1 MNGLGHCVGAS
12 IFPKKQFDERTQFK
26 EITSAIAQMENW
38 MVFVNDLLSFFKEW
52 DKPRDQA
59 SLVKNYANCDR
70 SSLVEAL
77 EKLTRDC
84 IRVSEQIVEV
94 FADKHE
100 SVRETLMLFCQGEL
114 CRCIFSIN
122 IPCLQGLTPG

>member
-12 IFPKKQFDERTQFK
+12 IFPKEQFDEKKQFA

-52 DKPRDQA
+52 DEPRDQA
-59 SLVKNYANCDR
+59 SLVNNYAKCDR
-70 SSLVEAL
+70 SSLNEAL

-84 IRVSEQIVEV
+84 IRDSEQIVEV
-94 FADKHE
+94 FADKDE
-100 SVRETLMLFCQGEL
+100 SIKESLTLFCQGEFAGS
-114 CRCIFSIN
+114 RSVFNS
-122 IPCLQGLTPG
+122 G

>member
-12 IFPKKQFDERTQFK
+12 IFPKEQFDESAHFE
-26 EITSAIAQMENW
+26 EITCAIAQMENW

-52 DKPRDQA
+52 DEPRDQA
-59 SLVKNYANCDR
+59 SLVNNYANCDR

-84 IRVSEQIVEV
+84 IRDSEQIVEV

-100 SVRETLMLFCQGEL
+100 SIKEALTLFCQGEVH
-114 CRCIFSIN
+114 RCIFALN
-122 IPCLQGLTPG
+122 NLYRQGLT